1 MQEELLDDQFKEE
14 EYPNAQDYDHS
25 LHGLNGWLAFLG
37 FSLIASMVLTAVGN
51 FKNYATIFRQFSLFE
66 PKFKFWLGVEFILI
80 LGVFIMQ
87 IVVLI
92 NYFGKKKLFPKLF
105 LIYLGIYLAVSL
117 FDNLVIVKV
126 LSGEFAIAG
135 IIRPVIYALVWGL
148 YITNSK
154 QVNHTFLYK

>member
-1 MQEELLDDQFKEE
+1 
-14 EYPNAQDYDHS
+14 
-25 LHGLNGWLAFLG
+25 
-37 FSLIASMVLTAVGN
+37 
-51 FKNYATIFRQFSLFE
+51 
-66 PKFKFWLGVEFILI
+66 KFWLGVEFILI

-126 LSGEFAIAG
+126 LSGEYAVTG

>member
-14 EYPNAQDYDHS
+14 EYPNAQDYDHN

-37 FSLIASMVLTAVGN
+37 ASLIASILLTLVAN
-51 FKNYATIFRQFSLFE
+51 FKNFSTIFKQFSLFE

-92 NYFGKKKLFPKLF
+92 NYFGKKKLFPKVF

-126 LSGEFAIAG
+126 LSGEFEIAG
-135 IIRPVIYALVWGL
+135 IIRPIIYVLAWGL

-154 QVNHTFLYK
+154 QVNHTFLFK